1 MSETTDNSIREKKE
15 REREEQLPFYLV
27 KRKSLMTFTVI
38 LTELID
44 KKYKDWKA
52 EGRMGDEKIHKPSDK
67 RTFYQEVNG
76 RQGEA

>member
-1 MSETTDNSIREKKE
+1 
-15 REREEQLPFYLV
+15 
-27 KRKSLMTFTVI
+27 MTFTII

-52 EGRMGDEKIHKPSDK
+52 EGRMGDEKIHKPADK

-76 RQGEA
+76 RQEEA

>member
-27 KRKSLMTFTVI
+27 KRKSLMTFTII

-52 EGRMGDEKIHKPSDK
+52 EGRMG
-67 RTFYQEVNG
+67 FWYQGDGGLIE
-76 RQGEA
+76 